1 MKTIIRSIFYK
12 IPVPLR
18 YLVRR
23 IVFLPQ
29 DLFKKRHELV
39 PPKGLIYT
47 GGGDYL
53 KAGVQFF
60 DYFIKY
66 CHVKPN
72 HKVLDIGCGMGRMA
86 IPFTTYLSK
95 EGSYDGFDIVKLGI
109 DWCTKKITSKYHN
122 FNFKLIPLRN
132 DLYRLD
138 TENKA
143 SKLKFPYHDSCFDFV
158 FLTSVFTHMMPE
170 DLIQYINEIS
180 RVLKKDQQC
189 FATFFIID
197 KESETSMKIK
207 GSKVFP
213 YDYDNYFLMDKAV
226 KEANVA
232 YTKSFILETL
242 KNYNFEVSHYFRGNW
257 SGIQD
262 SDLKEHQDIFI
273 FKKQ

>member
-1 MKTIIRSIFYK
+1 MKSIIRTIFYR

-18 YLVRR
+18 YVARR
-23 IVFLPQ
+23 IVFFPQ
-29 DLFKKRHELV
+29 DLFKKTHELV

-53 KAGVQFF
+53 KAGTQFF
-60 DYFIKY
+60 NYFVNY
-66 CHVKPN
+66 CNIKPN
-72 HKVLDIGCGMGRMA
+72 HKILDIGCGMGRMA

-95 EGSYDGFDIVKLGI
+95 EGNYDGFDIVKLGI
-109 DWCTKKITSKYHN
+109 DWCTKKITSKFSN

-138 TENKA
+138 TENTA
-143 SKLKFPYHDSCFDFV
+143 SKLKFPYENDSFDFI

-170 DLIQYINEIS
+170 DLIQYISEIS

-197 KESETSMKIK
+197 EQSEASMKHNGYK
-207 GSKVFP
+207 KFP
-213 YDYDNYFLMDKAV
+213 HDFGNYLLMDKNV

-232 YTKSFILETL
+232 FRKSFILDTL
-242 KNYNFEVSHYFRGNW
+242 KDNNFEINHYFRGNW
-257 SGIQD
+257 SGIND
-262 SDLKEHQDIFI
+262 NELNEHQDIFI
-273 FKKQ
+273 FKKK